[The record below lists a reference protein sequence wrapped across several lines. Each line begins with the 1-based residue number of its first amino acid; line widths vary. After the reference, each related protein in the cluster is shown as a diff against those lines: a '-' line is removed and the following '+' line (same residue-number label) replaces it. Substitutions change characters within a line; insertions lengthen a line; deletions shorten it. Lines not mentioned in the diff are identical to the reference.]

1 MDEFK
6 IGKNAHDNDRLFD
19 EAEDDD
25 IWFHL
30 SDYPSAHLWVKNHKF
45 SKQELYKL
53 GLVLKM
59 KSKYRKENCISV
71 IYTTKK
77 NLKKTNTI
85 GELEIIGKVQYLK
98 V

>member
-1 MDEFK
+1 MSYK
-6 IGKNAHDNDRLFD
+6 IGKNAQDNHRLFD

-30 SDYPSAHLWVKNHKF
+30 NDYSSAHMWVKNKKF
-45 SKQELYKL
+45 SKQELYRL
-53 GLVLKM
+53 GLVLKT
-59 KSKYRKENCISV
+59 KSKYSKVNGLNI

-77 NLKKTNTI
+77 NLKKTEKL